1 MTEAKVS
8 RRDSLR
14 NIAALGVA
22 GAAVA
27 LGASTLTASTAQAAQ
42 PHMNRALTDL
52 QSALNQLNAASPDK
66 GGHRLKAIALVKQ
79 AIDETTA
86 GMASGAM

>member
-27 LGASTLTASTAQAAQ
+27 LGASRLTASTAQAAQ